1 MRISIVLSS
10 LLIASQAYAIKY
22 PTGKLQQPVVTKSVA
37 APVKAVKPVLPKA
50 TPVAKVKTVTTT
62 KTTTTISKSDTIKK
76 TVVKTIISSKKTEA
90 VAPKKI
96 VIEKKITKIIDEK
109 ATAKTTT
116 QQLLTPEMLWGLK
129 RVGAVGVNAK
139 TQQVYFDTR
148 SIDIKTE
155 KGTTRHCQVDVNT
168 GRVTTIQ
175 VPTDF
180 EIIQRNE
187 QATYA
192 LAKGN
197 LYQLQA
203 DNTWRKMHTG
213 LANATAV
220 KVSKDGKW
228 IAYAQEV
235 LLQPTVAKDIYKD
248 LANANAYVFHDLN
261 YRHWDT
267 WEDGAYAHLFVAPM
281 GKASAAIDIMKGEA
295 FDCPQKP
302 HGGAEDFEWNPN
314 GKELVYVCKKLSGK
328 AYAQSTNT
336 DLYLYTLETAKT
348 KNITKGM
355 MGYDMQPAY
364 NEDGSLLAWTS
375 MRRDGFEADKNDLY
389 VMNTSTKWMAKLTGD
404 FDETVSSFKWKAA
417 NEIHFVA
424 PTKGTEQLFALT
436 VPVINEQTKAA
447 PVQQLTKG
455 NFDVNGIVGYA
466 GNYAIVT
473 RTDMNHANELYKV
486 DLASKQL
493 SNLSN
498 ANTNAYEHIKMS
510 DVKMEYVNTVDGQ
523 QMGVWVV
530 YPPDFDPAKKYPTL
544 LYCQGGPQSALSQF
558 YSFRWNF
565 QLMAAQGYIV
575 VAPNRR
581 GMPGWGTK
589 WNEAIS
595 GDWGGKPMD
604 DYLSAIDAIATHP
617 YVDKNR
623 LGCVGASYGGYSV
636 FMLAGIHENRFKTF
650 ISHCGLFDL
659 KSWYGTTEELW
670 FANWDIGGN
679 YWQNAKP
686 ESYKKFSPS
695 NYVANWNTPMMV
707 IQGGLDYRVPIEQG
721 LQAFQAAQLK
731 GLKSKLLYLPNE
743 NHWVSH
749 AHNALVWQR
758 EFFKWLDE
766 TLK

>member
-1 MRISIVLSS
+1 MKYPILVTS

-22 PTGKLQQPVVTKSVA
+22 PTGKLQQPVVAKTTTIKP
-37 APVKAVKPVLPKA
+37 APSLSPSKPKA
-50 TPVAKVKTVTTT
+50 AVATTV
-62 KTTTTISKSDTIKK
+62 KTTTTTTVSSSDTIKK
-76 TVVKTIISSKKTEA
+76 TIIKKRVVTKNSNALIAKQVTIEKTITKTVE
-90 VAPKKI
+90 
-96 VIEKKITKIIDEK
+96 
-109 ATAKTTT
+109 AKTLASIEEKH
-116 QQLLTPEMLWGLK
+116 LLTPERLWGLK
-129 RVGAVGVNAK
+129 RVAAVGLNAK
-139 TQQVYFDTR
+139 TAKVYYDVR
-148 SIDIKTE
+148 NIDIKTE
-155 KGTTRHCQVDVNT
+155 KGTTQHFVVDATT
-168 GRVTTIQ
+168 GKSSSIN
-175 VPTDF
+175 VPNDF
-180 EIIQRNE
+180 EIIACNE
-187 QATYA
+187 KATYA
-192 LAKGN
+192 IAKGS
-197 LYQLQA
+197 LYKKMA
-203 DNTWRKMHTG
+203 NNTWKAIHSG
-213 LANATAV
+213 LDQATAI
-220 KVSKDGKW
+220 KVSDDGLW

-235 LLQPTVAKDIYKD
+235 VLVPTIAKDIYKD
-248 LANANAYVFHDLN
+248 LNKANAYVFHDLN

-267 WEDGAYAHLFVAPM
+267 WEDGAYSHVFIAPM
-281 GKASAAIDIMKGEA
+281 GKPSAAIDIMKGEA

-302 HGGAEDFEWNPN
+302 HGGAEDFVWHPN
-314 GKELVYVCKKLSGK
+314 SKELVYVCKKLSGK

-336 DLYLYTLETAKT
+336 DLYHYTIATAKT

-355 MGYDMQPAY
+355 MGYDMQPAF
-364 NEDGSLLAWTS
+364 NEDGSLLAWTA
-375 MRRDGFEADKNDLY
+375 MRRDGFEADKNDIY
-389 VMNTSTKWMAKLTGD
+389 VLNTQTKWMAKITGD
-404 FDETVSSFKWKAA
+404 FDETVSSFKWKSKQA
-417 NEIHFVA
+417 IHFIA

-436 VPVINEQTKAA
+436 VPVIDEQTRGAA
-447 PVQQLTKG
+447 IQQLTKG
-455 NFDVNGIVGYA
+455 DFDVNGIVGFTA
-466 GNYAIVT
+466 DAVIVT
-473 RTDMNHANELYKV
+473 RTDMNHASEIYKY
-486 DLASKQL
+486 DLTNKQFT
-493 SNLSN
+493 NLSN
-498 ANTNAYEHIKMS
+498 ANTKAYEHIKMS
-510 DVKMEYVNTVDGQ
+510 DVKMEYVTTVDGQ

-604 DYLSAIDAIATHP
+604 DYLSAIDAISAHP

-636 FMLAGIHENRFKTF
+636 FMLAGIHQNRFKTF

-679 YWQNAKP
+679 YWQDSKP

-731 GLKSKLLYLPNE
+731 GIKSKLLYLPNE

>member
-1 MRISIVLSS
+1 MKYPILVTS

-22 PTGKLQQPVVTKSVA
+22 PTGKLQQAVV
-37 APVKAVKPVLPKA
+37 
-50 TPVAKVKTVTTT
+50 T
-62 KTTTTISKSDTIKK
+62 KTTTTKPVSAPSTPKAPVLTTVKTTTTTTVSKADTIKK
-76 TVVKTIISSKKTEA
+76 TIVKKNIVTKNSNAPVVKQVT
-90 VAPKKI
+90 
-96 VIEKKITKIIDEK
+96 IEKTITKTVE
-109 ATAKTTT
+109 AKPLASVEDKN
-116 QQLLTPEMLWGLK
+116 LLTPERLWGLK
-129 RVGAVGVNAK
+129 RVAAVGVNAK
-139 TQQVYFDTR
+139 TAKVYYDVR

-155 KGTTRHCQVDVNT
+155 KGTIQHFVVDATT
-168 GRVTTIQ
+168 GMSSSIN
-175 VPTDF
+175 VPIDY
-180 EIIQRNE
+180 EIIACNE
-187 QATYA
+187 KATYA
-192 LAKGN
+192 IAKGS
-197 LYQLQA
+197 LYKKTA
-203 DNTWRKMHTG
+203 NNTWKAIHAG
-213 LANATAV
+213 LDQATAI
-220 KVSKDGKW
+220 KVSDDGQW
-228 IAYAQEV
+228 VAYAQEV
-235 LLQPTVAKDIYKD
+235 VLAPTFAKDIYKD
-248 LANANAYVFHDLN
+248 LNKANAYVFHDLN
-261 YRHWDT
+261 YRHWDA
-267 WEDGAYAHLFVAPM
+267 WEDGAYSHIFIAPM
-281 GKASAAIDIMKGEA
+281 GKPSAAIDIMKGEA

-302 HGGAEDFEWNPN
+302 HGGAEDFVWHPN
-314 GKELVYVCKKLSGK
+314 SKELVYVCKKLSGK
-328 AYAQSTNT
+328 VYAQSTNT
-336 DLYLYTLETAKT
+336 DLYHYTLATAKT

-375 MRRDGFEADKNDLY
+375 MRRDGFEADKNDIY
-389 VMNTSTKWMAKLTGD
+389 VLNTQTKWMAKLTGD
-404 FDETVSSFKWKAA
+404 FDETVSSFKWKSKQVL
-417 NEIHFVA
+417 HFIA

-436 VPVINEQTKAA
+436 VPVIDEQTKGAA
-447 PVQQLTKG
+447 IQQVTKG
-455 NFDVNGIVGYA
+455 DFDVNGIVGFA
-466 GNYAIVT
+466 ADAVIVS
-473 RTDMNHANELYKV
+473 RTDMNHANEIYKY
-486 DLASKQL
+486 DLTKNQFT
-493 SNLSN
+493 NLSN
-498 ANTNAYEHIKMS
+498 ANTKAYEHIKMS
-510 DVKMEYVNTVDGQ
+510 DVKMEYVTTVDGQ

-530 YPPDFDPAKKYPTL
+530 YPPDFDPNKKYPTL

-604 DYLSAIDAIATHP
+604 DYLSAIDAVAAHP

-636 FMLAGIHENRFKTF
+636 FMLAGIHQNRFKTF

-679 YWQNAKP
+679 YWQDSKP

-695 NYVANWNTPMMV
+695 NYVANWNTPIMV

-731 GLKSKLLYLPNE
+731 GIKSKLLYLPNE

>member
-1 MRISIVLSS
+1 MKYPILVTS

-22 PTGKLQQPVVTKSVA
+22 PTGKLQQPVVTKTTTT
-37 APVKAVKPVLPKA
+37 KPVSAPSTPKA
-50 TPVAKVKTVTTT
+50 SVVTTV
-62 KTTTTISKSDTIKK
+62 KTTTTTTVSKADTIKK
-76 TVVKTIISSKKTEA
+76 TIVKKRIVTKNSNAPVVKQVT
-90 VAPKKI
+90 
-96 VIEKKITKIIDEK
+96 IEKTITKTVD
-109 ATAKTTT
+109 AKPLASIEDKH
-116 QQLLTPEMLWGLK
+116 LLTPERLWGLK
-129 RVGAVGVNAK
+129 RVAAVGLNAK
-139 TQQVYFDTR
+139 TAKVYYDVR

-155 KGTTRHCQVDVNT
+155 KGSTQHFVVDATTGMASSIN
-168 GRVTTIQ
+168 

-180 EIIQRNE
+180 EIIACNE
-187 QATYA
+187 NATYA
-192 LAKGN
+192 IAKGS
-197 LYQLQA
+197 LYKKTA
-203 DNTWRKMHTG
+203 NNTWRVIHTG
-213 LANATAV
+213 LDQATAI
-220 KVSKDGKW
+220 KVSDDGQW
-228 IAYAQEV
+228 VAYAQEV
-235 LLQPTVAKDIYKD
+235 VLAPTLAKDIYKD
-248 LANANAYVFHDLN
+248 LNKASAYVFHDLN

-267 WEDGAYAHLFVAPM
+267 WEDGAYSHIFIAPM
-281 GKASAAIDIMKGEA
+281 GKPSAAIDIMKGEA

-302 HGGAEDFEWNPN
+302 HGGAEDFVWHPN
-314 GKELVYVCKKLSGK
+314 CKELVYVCKKLSGK

-336 DLYLYTLETAKT
+336 DLYHYTLTTAKT

-375 MRRDGFEADKNDLY
+375 MRRDGFEADKNDIY
-389 VMNTSTKWMAKLTGD
+389 VLNTQTKWMAKLTGD
-404 FDETVSSFKWKAA
+404 FDETVSSFKWKSKQAL
-417 NEIHFVA
+417 HFIA

-436 VPVINEQTKAA
+436 VPVIDEETRGAA
-447 PVQQLTKG
+447 IQQITKG
-455 NFDVNGIVGYA
+455 DFDVNGIVGFA
-466 GNYAIVT
+466 ADAVIVT
-473 RTDMNHANELYKV
+473 RTDMNHANEIYKY
-486 DLASKQL
+486 DLTKNQFT
-493 SNLSN
+493 NLSN
-498 ANTNAYEHIKMS
+498 ANTKAYEHIKMS
-510 DVKMEYVNTVDGQ
+510 DVKMEYVTTVDGQ

-530 YPPDFDPAKKYPTL
+530 YPPDFDPNKKYPTL

-604 DYLSAIDAIATHP
+604 DYLSAIDAVAAHP

-636 FMLAGIHENRFKTF
+636 FMLAGIHQNRFKTF

-679 YWQNAKP
+679 YWQDSKP

-695 NYVANWNTPMMV
+695 NYVANWNTPIMV

-731 GLKSKLLYLPNE
+731 GIKSKLLYLPNE

>member
-1 MRISIVLSS
+1 MKYPILVTS

-22 PTGKLQQPVVTKSVA
+22 PTGKLQQPVVTKTTTT
-37 APVKAVKPVLPKA
+37 KPVSAPSTPKA
-50 TPVAKVKTVTTT
+50 SVVTTV
-62 KTTTTISKSDTIKK
+62 KTTTTTTTVSKADTIKK
-76 TVVKTIISSKKTEA
+76 TIVKKRTVTKNSNAPVVKQVT
-90 VAPKKI
+90 
-96 VIEKKITKIIDEK
+96 IEKTITKTVD
-109 ATAKTTT
+109 AKPLASIEDKH
-116 QQLLTPEMLWGLK
+116 LLTPERLWGLK
-129 RVGAVGVNAK
+129 RVAAVGLNAK
-139 TQQVYFDTR
+139 TAKVYYDVR

-155 KGTTRHCQVDVNT
+155 KGTTQHFVVDATT
-168 GRVTTIQ
+168 GMSSSIN

-180 EIIQRNE
+180 EIIACNE
-187 QATYA
+187 NATYA
-192 LAKGN
+192 ISKGS
-197 LYQLQA
+197 LYKKTA
-203 DNTWRKMHTG
+203 NNTWRVIHTG
-213 LANATAV
+213 LDQATAV
-220 KVSKDGKW
+220 KVSDDGQW
-228 IAYAQEV
+228 VAYAQEV
-235 LLQPTVAKDIYKD
+235 VLAPTLAKDIYKD
-248 LANANAYVFHDLN
+248 LNKANAYVFHDLN

-267 WEDGAYAHLFVAPM
+267 WEDGAYSHIFIAPM
-281 GKASAAIDIMKGEA
+281 GKPSAAIDIMKGEA

-302 HGGAEDFEWNPN
+302 HGGAEDFVWHPN
-314 GKELVYVCKKLSGK
+314 SKELVYVCKKLSGK

-336 DLYLYTLETAKT
+336 DLYHYTLTTAKT

-375 MRRDGFEADKNDLY
+375 MRRDGFEADKNDIY
-389 VMNTSTKWMAKLTGD
+389 VLNTQTKWMAKLTGD
-404 FDETVSSFKWKAA
+404 FDETVSSFKWKSKQAL
-417 NEIHFVA
+417 HFIA

-436 VPVINEQTKAA
+436 VPVIDEQTRGAA
-447 PVQQLTKG
+447 IQQITKG
-455 NFDVNGIVGYA
+455 DFDVNGIVGFA
-466 GNYAIVT
+466 ADAVIVT
-473 RTDMNHANELYKV
+473 RTDMNHANEIYKY
-486 DLASKQL
+486 DLTKNQFT
-493 SNLSN
+493 NLSN
-498 ANTNAYEHIKMS
+498 ANTKAYEHIKMS
-510 DVKMEYVNTVDGQ
+510 DVKMEYVTTVDGQ

-530 YPPDFDPAKKYPTL
+530 YPPDFDPNKKYPTL

-604 DYLSAIDAIATHP
+604 DYLSAIDAVAAHP

-636 FMLAGIHENRFKTF
+636 FMLAGIHQNRFKTF

-679 YWQNAKP
+679 YWQDSKP

-695 NYVANWNTPMMV
+695 NYVANWNTPIMV

-731 GLKSKLLYLPNE
+731 GIKSKLLYLPNE